1 MEAVIIIDVLRRA
14 GVDVTVA
21 SVEDGRLQVECAR
34 RTRLVADAGLADA
47 LAAGAQYDAVLLPGG
62 MPGAERLRDSDT
74 LREAVCAQ
82 NERGAL
88 VGAICAAPQVALAS
102 WGVITEDTKATAH
115 PAFSDK
121 LPDPSAQASR
131 VVREPGLLT
140 SRGPGTA
147 FEFALAAVEE
157 LCGADVADEI
167 AGPMVLHEG
176 YESWR

>member
-1 MEAVIIIDVLRRA
+1 MLTHE
-14 GVDVTVA
+14 
-21 SVEDGRLQVECAR
+21 
-34 RTRLVADAGLADA
+34 
-47 LAAGAQYDAVLLPGG
+47 LAAAPTRRCA
-62 MPGAERLRDSDT
+62 LR
-74 LREAVCAQ
+74 
-82 NERGAL
+82 GHL
-88 VGAICAAPQVALAS
+88 VRIS
-102 WGVITEDTKATAH
+102 TDR
-115 PAFSDK
+115 SDK